1 MRSSLSAS
9 SLTVRPD
16 LRPCA
21 ATRPSA
27 AAGSPS
33 TRAAA
38 LLGAATAWRHGIAQL
53 IELANQFRGRCGARQ
68 VRGARLGITVN
79 TGGII
84 EGDAAFVGIHAV
96 AGG

>member
-1 MRSSLSAS
+1 LRGDTAIGGSG
-9 SLTVRPD
+9 LTVN
-16 LRPCA
+16 
-21 ATRPSA
+21 PS
-27 AAGSPS
+27 GGLVGRGHP
-33 TRAAA
+33 
-38 LLGAATAWRHGIAQL
+38 LGATGIAQL

>member
-1 MRSSLSAS
+1 
-9 SLTVRPD
+9 
-16 LRPCA
+16 
-21 ATRPSA
+21 
-27 AAGSPS
+27 
-33 TRAAA
+33 
-38 LLGAATAWRHGIAQL
+38 
-53 IELANQFRGRCGARQ
+53 